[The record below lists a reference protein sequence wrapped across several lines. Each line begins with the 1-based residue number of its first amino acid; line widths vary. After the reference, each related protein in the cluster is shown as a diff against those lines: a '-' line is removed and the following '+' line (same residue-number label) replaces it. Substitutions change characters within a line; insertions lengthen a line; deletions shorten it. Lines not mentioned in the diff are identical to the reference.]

1 MPNEQNRRPSKVTP
15 QPGGRSIRRKPGQEQ
30 SQTVIIP
37 QLSPEVLEKA
47 RRAAAEGKTPQQV
60 EQETVA
66 AAEQAA
72 RERAAQQTPPA
83 AKPAQ
88 PAQKKPARKT
98 RQEAEEELYQ
108 SIHDDHLWLNNPVMV
123 RGLGLAPIVAMAING
138 SYAMMLCAAAVL
150 LLTATRVLA
159 VAVCHLTGNR
169 FRALVY
175 AFSAALVYIPAY
187 LILYQ
192 WFGSDL
198 ALLGVYLPMMVVEP
212 VIIKRMAS
220 TTRWGCAS
228 PSCWW
233 GPCGSCWAAVP
244 PSAAPSSPSLRCR
257 WRPSRRAVSCCWA
270 SWRRCGPRW
279 AGPMSTTSRRRC
291 VTCMLTASTELTVLQ
306 GVAEFVFYA
315 VLAVFAEN
323 VVFSRSMGVS
333 RLIKL
338 VNDPEI
344 HTWQYC
350 TPVIFVQLCS
360 APLGWLAATYLQPVL
375 RPLIYLTMA
384 AVAMAV
390 VWLFLGLVPS
400 AWRVPCREQLPMAT
414 CTCSVL
420 GTMLLCAN
428 QNYTLLQSTGFGL
441 GSGLGYLFAVLVVD
455 EGRRRLGSKDVPAIF
470 RGLPSSLIYIGVLSL
485 ALYALVGR

>member
-1 MPNEQNRRPSKVTP
+1 
-15 QPGGRSIRRKPGQEQ
+15 
-30 SQTVIIP
+30 
-37 QLSPEVLEKA
+37 
-47 RRAAAEGKTPQQV
+47 
-60 EQETVA
+60 
-66 AAEQAA
+66 
-72 RERAAQQTPPA
+72 
-83 AKPAQ
+83 
-88 PAQKKPARKT
+88 
-98 RQEAEEELYQ
+98 
-108 SIHDDHLWLNNPVMV
+108 
-123 RGLGLAPIVAMAING
+123 
-138 SYAMMLCAAAVL
+138 
-150 LLTATRVLA
+150 
-159 VAVCHLTGNR
+159 
-169 FRALVY
+169 
-175 AFSAALVYIPAY
+175 
-187 LILYQ
+187 
-192 WFGSDL
+192 
-198 ALLGVYLPMMVVEP
+198 
-212 VIIKRMAS
+212 
-220 TTRWGCAS
+220 
-228 PSCWW
+228 
-233 GPCGSCWAAVP
+233 
-244 PSAAPSSPSLRCR
+244 
-257 WRPSRRAVSCCWA
+257 
-270 SWRRCGPRW
+270 
-279 AGPMSTTSRRRC
+279 
-291 VTCMLTASTELTVLQ
+291 MLTASAELTVLQ

-375 RPLIYLTMA
+375 RQALPDWMPVAALRPLIYLTMA

-390 VWLFLGLVPS
+390 VWLFLGLMPS